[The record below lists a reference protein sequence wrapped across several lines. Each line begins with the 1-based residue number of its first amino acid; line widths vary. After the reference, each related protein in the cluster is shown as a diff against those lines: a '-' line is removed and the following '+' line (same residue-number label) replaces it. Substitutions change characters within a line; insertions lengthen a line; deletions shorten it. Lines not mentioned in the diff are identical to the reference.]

1 MKYVFF
7 LVILSILA
15 ICIFTF
21 PVFGLEVN
29 QTYLVCPEDNIG
41 DTALKESIK
50 WQTEDFYVYK
60 IDKSE
65 ILTAQFI
72 PKGKIIREYI
82 TDKNNNIEMNN
93 PFMQSI
99 DSGEKRIYGVPYIID

>member
-1 MKYVFF
+1 MKYVF
-7 LVILSILA
+7 LLIILSILD
-15 ICIFTF
+15 ICIFAF

-29 QTYLVCPEDNIG
+29 QVYLVCPDDSIG
-41 DTALKESIK
+41 DRALKNSIK

-82 TDKNNNIEMNN
+82 TEKDNNIETCN
-93 PFMQSI
+93 PFIQSI
-99 DSGEKRIYGVPYIID
+99 ASGEKRIYGAPYIID